1 MVDGV
6 SMSTVLAELAELYE
20 NPGADLPGIGL
31 TFRDFVVGHR
41 RDGREVEEAEGYWR
55 SRLPELPPAPQL
67 PLAADPS
74 TVGEGRFER
83 LWRTVAEPEWS
94 AVKEKARL
102 HGITPS
108 AVLLACYARVLS
120 AWSGGGGVTLN
131 LTIFDRPEVHPDIDK
146 VVGDFTTLLPVA

>member
-1 MVDGV
+1 M
-6 SMSTVLAELAELYE
+6 TVLAELAELYE

-74 TVGEGRFER
+74 TVGEGGSSACGGR
-83 LWRTVAEPEWS
+83 L
-94 AVKEKARL
+94 
-102 HGITPS
+102 PS
-108 AVLLACYARVLS
+108 PNGRRSRKRPGCTASHPRQSCLLATRGCCQPGAEG
-120 AWSGGGGVTLN
+120 A
-131 LTIFDRPEVHPDIDK
+131 
-146 VVGDFTTLLPVA
+146 A